1 MIKPKKVTA
10 KRQDPGL
17 KLNFQHFVTKGC
29 VQISFSEIT
38 LRRWLK
44 EIETAKKTTR

>member
-1 MIKPKKVTA
+1 
-10 KRQDPGL
+10 
-17 KLNFQHFVTKGC
+17 